1 MFPTLIIASIYVS
14 FNDWREHRVTN
25 KSLIALLVI
34 FASLSFLNGFHHHP
48 KGALVALALGL
59 IGYRYGLGAGD
70 VKLAVVL
77 SLFFAPSSY
86 SEFVDWLN
94 GFIAISLLSLLA
106 HRLQDRVMQSS
117 IALGP
122 AICGA
127 FIWCAR

>member
-1 MFPTLIIASIYVS
+1 MFPTLIISSIYIS
-14 FNDWREHRVTN
+14 FVDWRDHRVTN
-25 KSLIALLVI
+25 KSLIALSVI
-34 FASLSFLNGFHHHP
+34 FASLSFLNNSHLHS
-48 KGALVALALGL
+48 KGAVVALVLGL

-77 SLFFAPSSY
+77 SLYFSPSSY
-86 SEFVDWLN
+86 SEFVDWLH
-94 GFIAISLLSLLA
+94 GFIAISLLSLLV